1 MRSRLAASQFGP
13 VSGPKRSESMMNRVH
28 LRHSM
33 LRTIGVAAA
42 GLLLAGTFS
51 ACSTVTPAGGDASAV
66 DTLERGAEQGYLRVG
81 IANEPPY
88 TEVNADGS
96 VHGAEPDVLRAVLQ
110 TMGIKEIQGIITPYD
125 AMIPGLNADRWDVV
139 AAGLFMKQSRC
150 AAVAYSEPV
159 IVSTESFGTL
169 PGNPKD
175 ITTIADILANP
186 DLKIAVLSGGFE
198 EGILKTAEVPSGQQ
212 VLVKDARSGME
223 AVTANRAD
231 AFLLPTL
238 SLKSLIEQD
247 PSIEVTAPIEDA
259 PRTGSGA
266 AFRKGDTTLLAAYT
280 KALAAFKETP
290 EFAEILTKWG
300 FDPTVVEGVTAEE
313 LCKTE
318 G

>member
-1 MRSRLAASQFGP
+1 
-13 VSGPKRSESMMNRVH
+13 MNRIPTRH
-28 LRHSM
+28 RILRA
-33 LRTIGVAAA
+33 IGVTTA
-42 GLLLAGTFS
+42 GLLLAGTFAASS
-51 ACSTVTPAGGDASAV
+51 ATTPGTGGEPADV
-66 DTLERGAEQGYLRVG
+66 NTLDRGMADGYLRVG

-96 VHGAEPDVLRAVLQ
+96 VHGAEPDVLRAVLK
-110 TMGIKEIQGIITPYD
+110 TMGIEEIQGVITPYD

-159 IVSTESFGTL
+159 IVSTESYGV
-169 PGNPKD
+169 PIGNPKD
-175 ITTIADILANP
+175 ITTIQDVLDNP

-198 EGILKTAEVPSGQQ
+198 EGILKTAEVPAGQQ

-247 PSIEVTAPIEDA
+247 ASIED
-259 PRTGSGA
+259 
-266 AFRKGDTTLLAAYT
+266 RKS
-280 KALAAFKETP
+280 
-290 EFAEILTKWG
+290 
-300 FDPTVVEGVTAEE
+300 
-313 LCKTE
+313 
-318 G
+318 

>member
-1 MRSRLAASQFGP
+1 M
-13 VSGPKRSESMMNRVH
+13 E
-28 LRHSM
+28 
-33 LRTIGVAAA
+33 
-42 GLLLAGTFS
+42 
-51 ACSTVTPAGGDASAV
+51 D
-66 DTLERGAEQGYLRVG
+66 GYLRVG

-110 TMGIKEIQGIITPYD
+110 TMGIEEIQGIVTPYD
-125 AMIPGLNADRWDVV
+125 AMIPGLNADRWDVI

-159 IVSTESFGTL
+159 IVSTESYGV
-169 PGNPKD
+169 PIGNPKD
-175 ITTIADILANP
+175 ITTIQDVL
-186 DLKIAVLSGGFE
+186 DDSSLKIAVLTGAFE
-198 EGILKTAEVPSGQQ
+198 EGILKTAGVPADQM
-212 VLVKDARSGME
+212 VLVKDSRSGME

-238 SLKSLIEQD
+238 SLRSLVEQD
-247 PSIEVTAPIEDA
+247 ASIEVTDPIEDA

-266 AFRKGDTTLLAAYT
+266 AFRQTDTELLDAYNE
-280 KALAAFKETP
+280 ALAEFKQTQ
-290 EFAEILTKWG
+290 EFADILTEWG
-300 FDPTVVEGVTAEE
+300 FDPTVVEGVTSEE

>member
-1 MRSRLAASQFGP
+1 
-13 VSGPKRSESMMNRVH
+13 MMNRIHV
-28 LRHSM
+28 RRTVV

-51 ACSTVTPAGGDASAV
+51 ACTTVEPGGGGASAGGAG
-66 DTLERGAEQGYLRVG
+66 DTLAKGEEQGYLSVG

-96 VHGAEPDVLRAVLQ
+96 VHGAEPDVLRAVLK
-110 TMGIKEIQGIITPYD
+110 TMGIDEIQGVVTPYE
-125 AMIPGLNADRWDVV
+125 AMIPGLNANRWDVI

-150 AAVAYSEPV
+150 EAVAYSEPV

-169 PGNPKD
+169 PGNPKG
-175 ITTIADILANP
+175 IETIADVSENP
-186 DLKIAVLSGGFE
+186 DFKIAVLTGGFE
-198 EGILKTAEVPSGQQ
+198 EGILKTAKIPDGQQ

-238 SLKSLIEQD
+238 SLKSLVEQD

-266 AFRKGDTTLLAAYT
+266 AFRKEDTELLKAYN
-280 KALAAFKETP
+280 KALAEFKKTP
-290 EFAEILTKWG
+290 EFAEILTQWG

>member
-1 MRSRLAASQFGP
+1 
-13 VSGPKRSESMMNRVH
+13 
-28 LRHSM
+28 M

-42 GLLLAGTFS
+42 SLLLVGTMA
-51 ACSTVTPAGGDASAV
+51 ACTATTPGGGPSSGES
-66 DTLERGAEQGYLRVG
+66 DTLDRGIADGYLRVG

-96 VHGAEPDVLRAVLQ
+96 VHGAEPDVLRAVLK
-110 TMGIKEIQGIITPYD
+110 TMGVEEIQGIVTPYD

-150 AAVAYSEPV
+150 EAVAYSEPV
-159 IVSTESFGTL
+159 IVSTESFGVL
-169 PGNPKD
+169 PGNPKN
-175 ITTIADILANP
+175 IKTIADVLANP
-186 DLKIAVLSGGFE
+186 DLKIVVLSGAFE
-198 EGILKTAEVPSGQQ
+198 EGILKAAGVPSEQQ
-212 VLVKDARSGME
+212 VLVKDSRSGME

-238 SLKSLIEQD
+238 SLRSLIEQD
-247 PSIEVTAPIEDA
+247 PSIEVTDPIEDA

-266 AFRKGDTTLLAAYT
+266 AFRKSDTKLLAAYNE
-280 KALAAFKETP
+280 ALAAFKKTP

>member
-1 MRSRLAASQFGP
+1 
-13 VSGPKRSESMMNRVH
+13 MNRNPTRH
-28 LRHSM
+28 RILRA
-33 LRTIGVAAA
+33 IGVATA
-42 GLLLAGTFS
+42 GLLLAGTFA
-51 ACSTVTPAGGDASAV
+51 ACSATTPGTGGEPADV
-66 DTLERGAEQGYLRVG
+66 NTLERGMADGYLRVG

-96 VHGAEPDVLRAVLQ
+96 VHGAEPDILRAVLQ
-110 TMGIKEIQGIITPYD
+110 TMGIEEIQGVITPYD

-159 IVSTESFGTL
+159 IVSTESYGV
-169 PGNPKD
+169 PIGNPKD
-175 ITTIADILANP
+175 ITTIQDVLDNP

-198 EGILKTAEVPSGQQ
+198 EGILKSAEVPSCQQ

-247 PSIEVTAPIEDA
+247 KSIEVTDPIEDA

-266 AFRKGDTTLLAAYT
+266 AFRQTDTELLGAYNE
-280 KALAAFKETP
+280 ALAAFKETP
-290 EFAEILTKWG
+290 EFAEILTQWG

>member
-1 MRSRLAASQFGP
+1 
-13 VSGPKRSESMMNRVH
+13 MNRITSRRTT
-28 LRHSM
+28 L
-33 LRTIGVAAA
+33 LRTIGATAA
-42 GLLLAGTFS
+42 GLLLAGGLA
-51 ACSTVTPAGGDASAV
+51 ACSTVTPGGGGDASAKTGS
-66 DTLERGAEQGYLRVG
+66 TLERGKEQGYLRVG

-88 TEVNADGS
+88 TQVNADGS
-96 VHGAEPDVLRAVLQ
+96 VHGAEPDILRAVLQ
-110 TMGIKEIQGIITPYD
+110 TMGIAEIEGVVTPYE
-125 AMIPGLNADRWDVV
+125 AMIPGLNADRWDVI

-150 AAVAYSEPV
+150 EAVAYSEPV

-169 PGNPKD
+169 PGNPLD
-175 ITTIADILANP
+175 ITTIADISENP
-186 DLKIAVLSGGFE
+186 DLRIAVLTGGFE
-198 EGILKTAEVPSGQQ
+198 EGILNTAEIPVEQQ

-238 SLKSLIEQD
+238 SLESLVEQD
-247 PSIEVTAPIEDA
+247 PSIEVTEPIEDA

-266 AFRKGDTTLLAAYT
+266 AFRKEDTELLEAYN
-280 KALAAFKETP
+280 KALAEFKKTP
-290 EFAEILTKWG
+290 EFAEILTEWG